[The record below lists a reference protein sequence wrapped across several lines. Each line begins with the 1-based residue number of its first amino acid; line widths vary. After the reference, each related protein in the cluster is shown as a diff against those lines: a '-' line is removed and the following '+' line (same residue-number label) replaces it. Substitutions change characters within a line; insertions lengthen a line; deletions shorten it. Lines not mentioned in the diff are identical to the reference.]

1 MSEGSIRVFLMSS
14 AETGFADYLEIPVN
28 STIRDLWQRH
38 MAAHDAAKYIIRC
51 ERHEGRLPA
60 DFVLQDGDR
69 VTVTPFKVAGAEL
82 PGFED

>member
-1 MSEGSIRVFLMSS
+1 MRAAPAG
-14 AETGFADYLEIPVN
+14 

-38 MAAHDAAKYIIRC
+38 MAAQDASKYIIRC
-51 ERHEGRLPA
+51 DRQEGRLPA
-60 DFVLQDGDR
+60 DFVLQEGDR